1 MSYIKVKLNHI
12 ALKAL
17 EVGHKYLYPIFY
29 KDKANIYKKLIDI
42 DQKYEN
48 NIKEKIKNLQIKDLF
63 ILTKDSNLYEKDTQ
77 EYLTKLLLQ
86 QNISVKLKSEIVHE
100 MTIDTMYQLFN
111 NQISKSKINRSKD
124 LINDSINL
132 LLSDNTAVDAMLGVT
147 SYDYY
152 TYTHCVNVSIYAIAF
167 GHYLKLNK
175 QQLLS
180 LGMGAL
186 LHDIGKLKIPNE
198 IVNKNGKLTDEE
210 FKIMEQHPIFGVKV
224 LEELG
229 ETNKD
234 VLQIIE
240 QHHEKIDG
248 SGYPNNLEKEMIYPL
263 SQIVTIA
270 DIFDALTTK
279 RSYKEALTSYRALII
294 MQKEMKNEINQNL
307 LKEFISFMDKKR

>member
-17 EVGHKYLYPIFY
+17 EVGHRYLYPIFY
-29 KDKANIYKKLIDI
+29 KDSDNIYKKLIDI

-48 NIKEKIKNLQIKDLF
+48 SVKEKIDTLKIQDLF
-63 ILTKDSNLYEKDTQ
+63 ILTKDSSSYEKDTQ
-77 EYLTKLLLQ
+77 EYLSKLLLRED
-86 QNISVKLKSEIVHE
+86 ISVELKSEIVHE
-100 MTIDTMYQLFN
+100 MTTDTMYQLFN
-111 NQISKSKINRSKD
+111 NQINITKIERSKD
-124 LINDSINL
+124 LINDNINL
-132 LLSDNTAVDAMLGVT
+132 LLTDNSAVNAMLDVT

-167 GHYLKLNK
+167 GHYLNLNK
-175 QQLLS
+175 KQLQI

-198 IVNKNGKLTDEE
+198 IVNKNGKLNDEE
-210 FKIMEQHPIFGVKV
+210 FEIMKQHPTFGVQV
-224 LEELG
+224 LKELG
-229 ETNKD
+229 ETNKEI
-234 VLQIIE
+234 LQIIE

-248 SGYPNNLEKEMIYPL
+248 SGYPNGITKEKIYLL

-279 RSYKEALTSYRALII
+279 RSYKDALTTYRALII
-294 MQKEMKNEINQNL
+294 MEKEMKNELNPDL
-307 LKEFISFMDKKR
+307 LKKFITFMHKNR